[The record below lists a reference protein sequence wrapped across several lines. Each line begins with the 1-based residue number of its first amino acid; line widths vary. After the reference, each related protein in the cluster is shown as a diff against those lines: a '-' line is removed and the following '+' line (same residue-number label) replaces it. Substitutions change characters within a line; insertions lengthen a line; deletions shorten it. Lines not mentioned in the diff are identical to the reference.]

1 MNVRK
6 YKYINNDRFESPHS
20 NVRHFFPSL
29 SLYFNTTRT
38 ENRSINYM
46 KPERIYKVR
55 IVRAS
60 YVNVMKTQNNA
71 NEKPNDR
78 TVQSR
83 SKKNAH
89 DRQNGKN
96 AEINKETSLLF
107 PIQHQPF
114 IIGNPLKW
122 FISFKTWCMC
132 INDLWISNNFRTR
145 NQQKHWREVKEKKNE
160 PIREKSWNESLK
172 DILHR
177 EKLEQRMSAHQ
188 NHEHIHTKKWMVIL
202 ASFAI
207 QKSSYRTFPYAAYKF

>member
-1 MNVRK
+1 
-6 YKYINNDRFESPHS
+6 
-20 NVRHFFPSL
+20 
-29 SLYFNTTRT
+29 
-38 ENRSINYM
+38 
-46 KPERIYKVR
+46 
-55 IVRAS
+55 
-60 YVNVMKTQNNA
+60 MKTQNNA

-145 NQQKHWREVKEKKNE
+145 NQQKHWREEKEKKMNQYE
-160 PIREKSWNESLK
+160 RKVGTRASKTFCIEKSWNSEW
-172 DILHR
+172 
-177 EKLEQRMSAHQ
+177 AHTKIMNTYTQ
-188 NHEHIHTKKWMVIL
+188 KKWMVIL

-207 QKSSYRTFPYAAYKF
+207 QKVLIELFHTQHINFKLK